1 MMIHMCLLFLS
12 QYYSF
17 SLNQWEIVYTPPF
30 FLFTSEKAARKLIDV
45 EEQMA
50 VLTVCEDS
58 AL

>member
-30 FLFTSEKAARKLIDV
+30 FFV
-45 EEQMA
+45 YF
-50 VLTVCEDS
+50 
-58 AL
+58 